1 MNKFKLI
8 EGRFSTEEAK
18 EILTNI
24 FSEKIN
30 FHLMKNFSSQERF
43 GKDDEN
49 ATNRIHQLKLE
60 LERLKDLLSNGT
72 AEKKTLTISSEINIS
87 FTD

>member
-8 EGRFSTEEAK
+8 EGTFSTDEAK

-49 ATNRIHQLKLE
+49 ATKRIHQLKEE
-60 LERLKDLLSNGT
+60 LKRLQSYLSSGN
-72 AEKKTLTISSEINIS
+72 ADKKNLSISSEINIS
-87 FTD
+87 IS